1 MENIILFKVEFK
13 KMKKEDFLVWFI
25 KFSGILEIIFGITII
40 AITPLMELL
49 ELPNFPFWEW
59 SFGLSLAFMG
69 FLLWFSS
76 KDLKR
81 YIIIPVSSIIF
92 RFILSGFE
100 LYVAL
105 TVPQLFPFLL
115 SGAIYD
121 IISPILTIFLLQ
133 RSGYIFKGTLF

>member
-1 MENIILFKVEFK
+1 
-13 KMKKEDFLVWFI
+13 MKKEEFLVWFI
-25 KFSGILEIIFGITII
+25 KFSGILEIFFGITII
-40 AITPLMELL
+40 AITPLMESL

-76 KDLKR
+76 KDLER
-81 YIIIPVSSIIF
+81 YMIIPVCSIIY

-100 LYVAL
+100 LYFAL

-121 IISPILTIFLLQ
+121 IISPSLTIYLLQ
-133 RSGYIFKGTLF
+133 RSGYIFKRKLD

>member
-1 MENIILFKVEFK
+1 
-13 KMKKEDFLVWFI
+13 MKKEELLVWFI
-25 KFSGILEIIFGITII
+25 KFSGILEIIFGIIII

-49 ELPNFPFWEW
+49 ELPDFPFWEW

-76 KDLKR
+76 KDLER
-81 YIIIPVSSIIF
+81 YMIIPVSSIIF

-133 RSGYIFKGTLF
+133 RSGYIFKRKSE

>member
-1 MENIILFKVEFK
+1 
-13 KMKKEDFLVWFI
+13 
-25 KFSGILEIIFGITII
+25 
-40 AITPLMELL
+40 MELL

-92 RFILSGFE
+92 RFIVSGFE

>member
-1 MENIILFKVEFK
+1 MEKVNK
-13 KMKKEDFLVWFI
+13 KRSEPIKEGKFLIFFI
-25 KFSGILEIIFGITII
+25 KLSGMLEIIFGAII
-40 AITPLMELL
+40 ICITPLMDLL
-49 ELPNFPFWEW
+49 EIANFPFWQW
-59 SFGLSLAFMG
+59 SFGLSLAFFG

-76 KDLKR
+76 KDLER

-121 IISPILTIFLLQ
+121 IISPILTIILIQ
-133 RSGYIFKGTLF
+133 RSGYISKGKLD

>member
-1 MENIILFKVEFK
+1 
-13 KMKKEDFLVWFI
+13 MKKEEFLVWFI
-25 KFSGILEIIFGITII
+25 KFSGILEILFGITII
-40 AITPLMELL
+40 AITPLMDLL

-59 SFGLSLAFMG
+59 SFGLSLAFLG

-76 KDLKR
+76 KDLER
-81 YIIIPVSSIIF
+81 YIIIPVSSIVF

-100 LYVAL
+100 LYIAL

-121 IISPILTIFLLQ
+121 ILSPIFTIFLLK

>member
-1 MENIILFKVEFK
+1 
-13 KMKKEDFLVWFI
+13 MKKEEFLVWFI
-25 KFSGILEIIFGITII
+25 KFSGILEILFGITII
-40 AITPLMELL
+40 AITPLMDLL

-59 SFGLSLAFMG
+59 SFGLSLAFLG

-76 KDLKR
+76 KDLER
-81 YIIIPVSSIIF
+81 YIIIPVSSIVF

-100 LYVAL
+100 LYIAL

-121 IISPILTIFLLQ
+121 IISPIFTIFLLK